1 MAQQIIMSEDGQEDL
16 NKIRDVYFDLMN
28 YGIMHEDT
36 INSIEEAFLTLVTRD
51 LGAGGLTLEMNESED
66 EYTDASEFLIDNYGY
81 YGVFEVLSLED
92 NETQQ
97 KYANYLRDIFAL
109 VLYSDKYLN
118 TEEIIEKIE
127 R

>member
-16 NKIRDVYFDLMN
+16 NKIRDIYFDLMN
-28 YGIMHEDT
+28 YGIMHEDA

-51 LGAGGLTLEMNESED
+51 LGAGGLTPEMNESED
-66 EYTDASEFLIDNYGY
+66 EYTEASEFLLDNYGY